1 MDISASVMDISGS
14 VLGIVVLLW
23 IKWVCNGY
31 YIGSVVG
38 IMGLY

>member
-31 YIGSVVG
+31 IGSVMG
-38 IMGLY
+38 IMGLH